1 MSHPYSDNLY
11 SYPGLGNDEEME
23 NAASPQHDQGQIQN
37 AFMPIDDLVNNTSE
51 PSFNSPFSVPPL
63 EEDPSLD
70 PLGPSF
76 NSLFSQPVL
85 EDDPSIDPSMTG
97 DSKAREAAR
106 LSGRDEDIYNAD
118 EGNTRHQSSRMDGGY
133 PSLPVSTSTYAT
145 PSAHS
150 QPHQAAYYPH
160 FPSQA
165 ASSSSPYIPPTSGSP
180 YTAYPQRH
188 RQSTSSH
195 GSSPFLFEA
204 PPAYTPSPT
213 SASPTSPL
221 NSHAAS
227 STAYQ
232 TFPQARTPSSSSS
245 STDGM
250 GRPDESTG
258 LLSRGGPESMGGNP
272 GDGPG
277 NVKPTWTERVSN
289 RLPSRETVRK
299 TLLALVVAVLLL
311 GFFAPP
317 SNSGHN
323 NNPSTPSPPSRPGN
337 GGGNGRG
344 GDSSPSR
351 PSRPPVMQYPD
362 IDNESDWF
370 SRYRCRGGRTVT
382 RPAETY
388 DVSFSS
394 SKHLTINQE
403 RFEEDTHH
411 YDTYVSIQGEV
422 IVRRSSKDTPDPSI
436 VIEVTANDDRIFSK
450 IETHWNPSDQTL
462 TIKTPDGLNTGQ
474 RNLQLCAIVKAT
486 VWVPEDAE
494 LNYLQ
499 IATIHLGVQ
508 LLDNLS
514 LTVRTLARFDAVAGN
529 IISASSGGK
538 DITQG
543 RTNKEVPP
551 RDTSP
556 DSFAFHPRRLE
567 GYTTSGQIYGVWP
580 LFDSL
585 ILKSTA
591 GDIQIGIEPQNR
603 WDKDSSSNAELAI
616 RSTSGDVNFRTRG
629 VAGKTPQ
636 VPNRNY
642 VLDVHTTSGNVHGL
656 AACSSSATVKSTSGT
671 LKLGLLPVLKEAGDS
686 KPVEVSTSSTSGT
699 TSITIFEPL
708 YISSRAT
715 SSTPALR
722 NLHNQHT
729 STSGDF
735 HLYLPVSWEG
745 EIVMTSLSGKLGVS
759 GKDVKLIKSGEQWP
773 GFNKEIV
780 ARKGDVGGDR
790 GEGSR
795 VRVGLTSGNGEV
807 RVG

>member
-11 SYPGLGNDEEME
+11 SYPGLGNDEEIE
-23 NAASPQHDQGQIQN
+23 NAASPQHDQGQVQN
-37 AFMPIDDLVNNTSE
+37 AFMPIHDFVNNTSE
-51 PSFNSPFSVPPL
+51 PSFNSPFSP
-63 EEDPSLD
+63 
-70 PLGPSF
+70 
-76 NSLFSQPVL
+76 PVL

-118 EGNTRHQSSRMDGGY
+118 EGNTTHQSSRMNGGY
-133 PSLPVSTSTYAT
+133 PSLPVSSSTYAT

-195 GSSPFLFEA
+195 GSSPYLFEA

-213 SASPTSPL
+213 SASSTSPL
-221 NSHAAS
+221 NSHAGS

-245 STDGM
+245 SSSITDGM

-258 LLSRGGPESMGGNP
+258 LLSRSGPESMGGNP

-289 RLPSRETVRK
+289 RLPSRKTVRK
-299 TLLALVVAVLLL
+299 TLLALIVAVLLL

-323 NNPSTPSPPSRPGN
+323 NNPTTPSPPSHPGN

-403 RFEEDTHH
+403 RFEGDTHH

-450 IETHWNPSDQTL
+450 IETHWNPFDQTL

-474 RNLQLCAIVKAT
+474 RNLQLCAMVKAT

-514 LTVRTLARFDAVAGN
+514 LTVRTLALFDAVAGN

-538 DITQG
+538 DVTQR
-543 RTNKEVPP
+543 RTNKEAPP

-591 GDIQIGIEPQNR
+591 GDIKIGIEPQNH

-656 AACSSSATVKSTSGT
+656 AACSSSAT
-671 LKLGLLPVLKEAGDS
+671 
-686 KPVEVSTSSTSGT
+686 
-699 TSITIFEPL
+699 PL
-708 YISSRAT
+708 YISSRAS

-773 GFNKEIV
+773 GFNRDIV

-795 VRVGLTSGNGEV
+795 VRVGLTSGNGDV